1 MADEFPIRKLIV
13 TGQRD
18 LATLDNGSILYEVFV
33 TDEHG
38 QVIDQP
44 FRAFMELPRG
54 DVAEYEVRP
63 HDSAEWG
70 RTFTLLPKERESRTK
85 QLTRQV
91 SAMEKRINELENS
104 LDARVRRIV
113 GEELERDEKYGQ
125 HAPF

>member
-1 MADEFPIRKLIV
+1 MSDEFPIRKLIV

-18 LATLDNGSILYEVFV
+18 IATLRNGSILYEVFV

-38 QVIDQP
+38 QAIDQP

-54 DVAEYEVRP
+54 EVQEYEVRP
-63 HDSAEWG
+63 HDSQEWG

-91 SAMEKRINELENS
+91 AALERQMNDLENS
-104 LDARVRRIV
+104 LDSRVRRII